1 MNPTVAGALYV
12 GAVKTETASGQ
23 IVSTG
28 VAGLDEVLYGGLLEG
43 QFYLVEGEPGT
54 RKTAL
59 SCNFFWKEPGAASRF
74 VYLFV
79 GVGKK
84 DPTGCSLPWLV
95 ARGGYYLS
103 IHSCRAE
110 PESRGTVFGISS
122 P

>member
-1 MNPTVAGALYV
+1 MSVLSEQKPRAG
-12 GAVKTETASGQ
+12 T

-74 VYLFV
+74 
-79 GVGKK
+79 
-84 DPTGCSLPWLV
+84 CISLGRSRKERSNRLLTPM
-95 ARGGYYLS
+95 AGRSRGLLS
-103 IHSCRAE
+103 INTLLQ
-110 PESRGTVFGISS
+110 SRT
-122 P
+122 